1 MLRRKIKPETVMGHT
16 LPEPKLTVA
25 AGLLIAW
32 RVLLPVLVIGS
43 VLDLLVQWIFGVCTG
58 LWCFIDDSV

>member
-1 MLRRKIKPETVMGHT
+1 MGHT
-16 LPEPKLTVA
+16 LPEPKLTLA

-43 VLDLLVQWIFGVCTG
+43 VLDLLVQWLFGVCTG
-58 LWCFIDDSV
+58 LWCFVDQSN